1 MKQIGLFFGTF
12 DPLHNGHVSIAK
24 YFIEKLSLDTLWLV
38 VTPLNPFKES
48 EKISDEMKRLEMVEK
63 FCKNEK
69 KIICSKVEFELSK
82 PNYTANTIDFI
93 VEKNKNTK
101 FYIILGEDNLNS
113 LHLWKNSYKI
123 LQHQICV
130 YPRKNLSKTSNNLLN
145 HKMVKIYDAPVME
158 ISSTAIREMSI
169 KKQSI
174 KHLVP
179 PEVFMQIQ
187 KK

>member
-63 FCKNEK
+63 FCENEK

-93 VEKNKNTK
+93 VEKNPNTK

-179 PEVFMQIQ
+179 PEVFIQIQ

>member
-24 YFIEKLSLDTLWLV
+24 YFIKKLSLDKLWLV

-93 VEKNKNTK
+93 VEKNLNTK

-179 PEVFMQIQ
+179 TEVFMEIQ